1 MGGTAVMVC
10 LVVLGKRVKKLLLLV
25 EEEEVLKV
33 AEVAAAMMGVK
44 VVVLAT
50 QVMEAMAP

>member
-10 LVVLGKRVKKLLLLV
+10 LVVLGKRVKKLLLLE

-33 AEVAAAMMGVK
+33 ADELAMMGVK